1 MTSIKKIAKILF
13 ILAAIYVFIGFI
25 YGGISLYLY
34 NLRNWDIM
42 GGFSFPPL
50 FLLGFMSDLFLWPVY
65 IRADFINHVGIF
77 AYFL

>member
-1 MTSIKKIAKILF
+1 
-13 ILAAIYVFIGFI
+13 
-25 YGGISLYLY
+25 
-34 NLRNWDIM
+34 M